1 MRCVRVTV
9 LRTHAVLVQLTHV
22 FGVQIIKVAVEL
34 YKSTVWS
41 MDRVLHVLFLFPHL
55 RCSG

>member
-55 RCSG
+55 